1 MLGSVSFWSQQICSN
16 KTLSKCSAHSTTLF
30 NLGGAHSPI
39 PAPQLGA
46 ESLTR
51 GPWTPGR
58 PAKGHLTQCSLMV
71 LPALHYRAGGWVGIP
86 GRCPATGTEQLR
98 ARPMESVP
106 AATPHR
112 VYSSPGWR
120 TRAEAPWL
128 PERHTAPPQPL
139 CTAQACRA
147 WLPLF
152 LVQPP
157 DPWFQ
162 ARQGH
167 RQENARLSRL
177 HWWAHWC
184 RRPGSEAGVPGFES

>member
-30 NLGGAHSPI
+30 NLGAAHSPI

-86 GRCPATGTEQLR
+86 GRCPATGMEQLR
-98 ARPMESVP
+98 ARPAESI
-106 AATPHR
+106 
-112 VYSSPGWR
+112 
-120 TRAEAPWL
+120 
-128 PERHTAPPQPL
+128 PPQPL

-147 WLPLF
+147 WLPLL

-184 RRPGSEAGVPGFES
+184 GRPGSEAGVPGFES